1 MAKNFLE
8 TRKIINPDELKGPR
22 VYSTDLMPS
31 HFGPADPNESLL
43 ITARA
48 LKIKIITKGLVT
60 LNSTY
65 LVSPLGIRLVDAYP
79 DVFNGPAILPAFRT
93 DQSTLEDLVSSTA
106 GHEAAGIDEKRIL
119 AHIAKL
125 EGMIK
130 QAMPWQLGNVGETLK
145 ATLLKELQ
153 NPQSVIRRELARQG
167 VQDDLVGIVGAI
179 ANLDFGHSKHLRDYI
194 AGIEDSRVRE
204 PLKRFVSACYH
215 FIGTSVVKCEAGT
228 DLNPIS
234 SFKSADLILTG
245 RDEGAERLTDTG
257 IFLEAFMGSALN
269 AIQASMLPAQI
280 IDAMTFETAHK
291 LSASLRM
298 QGFQE
303 KYDRITS
310 AYAKSLSAQ
319 YPERALEELDE
330 EMIGTTARE
339 LSETFKKEILD
350 EIPEYETAI
359 HAEAKG
365 DLYRS
370 GVDVAK
376 AAAGLVP
383 LLHPIVAVSDVIK
396 SGAEASAAGA
406 KLTSARTPQKAFE
419 LAQTERQE
427 KINYAIEKLNV
438 GPSKRSKLLDTAAT
452 LSDIYSIKTK
462 RA

>member
-8 TRKIINPDELKGPR
+8 TRKIIKPDELIGPR

-65 LVSPLGIRLVDAYP
+65 LVSPLGIRLVEAYP
-79 DVFNGPAILPAFRT
+79 DVFDGPAILPAFRT
-93 DQSTLEDLVSSTA
+93 DKSTLEDLVSSTA
-106 GHEAAGIDEKRIL
+106 GHAAAGIDEKRIQ
-119 AHIAKL
+119 AHIATL
-125 EGMIK
+125 EGMIR
-130 QAMPWQLGNVGETLK
+130 QAMPWQLGDVGETLK

-153 NPQSVIRRELARQG
+153 NSDSVIRRELARQG
-167 VQDDLVGIVGAI
+167 VTDDMAGVASEI
-179 ANLDFGHSKHLRDYI
+179 ADLDFGDSKHLRDYI
-194 AGIEDSRVRE
+194 AKVEDARVRE
-204 PLKRFVSACYH
+204 PLKRFVAACYH

-245 RDEGAERLTDTG
+245 RDEGAERLSDTG

-280 IDAMTFETAHK
+280 IDAMTFDTAHK
-291 LSASLRM
+291 LSTALRT

-310 AYAKSLSAQ
+310 VYATSLSAEPQ
-319 YPERALEELDE
+319 EALEKLDE
-330 EMIGTTARE
+330 EMIATTARE
-339 LSETFKKEILD
+339 LAEAFKKEILN

-376 AAAGLVP
+376 AVAGLTP
-383 LLHPIVAVSDVIK
+383 LHPIVALSDVIK

-406 KLTSARTPQKAFE
+406 QLAAARTPQKALE
-419 LAQTERQE
+419 LAQKERQE
-427 KINYAIEKLNV
+427 KINHAIEKLNV
-438 GPSKRSKLLDTAAT
+438 GPGKRSKLLNAAAT
-452 LSDIYSIKTK
+452 FSDIYTFKTK